1 MAASSSSDISE
12 SKSDYCPCNRCG
24 VARKEGK
31 QEIIDRIR
39 ELHYPVNDGGC
50 GDEECCSPLDSVDFC
65 IICNGYEYP
74 CETIKILD
82 GVK

>member
-1 MAASSSSDISE
+1 MAASSAADIPE
-12 SKSDYCPCNRCG
+12 SKSDHCPCNRCT
-24 VARKEGK
+24 VARKQGR
-31 QEIIDRIR
+31 QEIIDIIR

-50 GDEECCSPLDSVDFC
+50 GDPECCSPADSVDFC

-82 GVK
+82 GIK